1 MIAALQ
7 RLKGETSALPK
18 EMTAMGIA
26 SEAKD
31 SLLATHPSLDNRIA
45 RLKGL

>member
-7 RLKGETSALPK
+7 RLKGHTSDLPK
-18 EMTAMGIA
+18 DMTAMGIA

-31 SLLATHPSLDNRIA
+31 SLLSTHPSLDNRIA
-45 RLKGL
+45 RLQMM